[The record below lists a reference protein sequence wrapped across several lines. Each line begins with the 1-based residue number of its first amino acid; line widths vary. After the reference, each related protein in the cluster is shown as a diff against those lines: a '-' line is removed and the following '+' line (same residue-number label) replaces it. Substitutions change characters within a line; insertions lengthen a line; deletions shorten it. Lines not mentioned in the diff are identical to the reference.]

1 MLYASI
7 NTVVEPEE
15 KDESGNIVRRKR
27 SVTRPTPIATIR
39 LVPFPHPPHPIPGS
53 VYAADALET
62 GASDPPA
69 YIVDRATTFHDGK
82 EAYIKLGRLAVIKEF
97 RGKGLAKL
105 IVGAAMNWA
114 KDNPKFFNPSM
125 LDMGMDKFAA
135 LGEVP
140 VWKGLVCIHAQV
152 QVQKTWKK
160 WGFEV
165 DEGMGEWDEEGIQH
179 VGMFHRLEI

>member
-7 NTVVEPEE
+7 NTVLEQEE
-15 KDESGNIVRRKR
+15 KDEHGNVTQRKK

-39 LVPFPHPPHPIPGS
+39 LVPFPHPPHPEPGS

-62 GASDPPA
+62 GSSDPPA

-82 EAYIKLGRLAVIKEF
+82 EAYVKLGRLAVIKEF
-97 RGKGLAKL
+97 RGKGLAK
-105 IVGAAMNWA
+105 IVVKAALNWA
-114 KDNPKFFNPSM
+114 KENPKFFNPS
-125 LDMGMDKFAA
+125 LTDMGMDKFSA
-135 LGEVP
+135 LGEAP

-152 QVQKTWKK
+152 QVQKTWAK

-165 DEGMGEWDEEGIQH
+165 DEGMGEWNEEGIMH
-179 VGMFHRLEI
+179 VGMFQRLEI